1 MTPLAQG
8 DRRPTSGLPGWLHLQ
23 AASQARS
30 VALRHKRLGVW
41 QERTWGE
48 VLVEVGRLAGAL
60 SEGGFRPGATLTIL
74 SNPRPEAVLLALA
87 AQWLGGSAAVLDPR
101 GEPGAP
107 NLLARTPGR
116 DFVFAEG
123 LAEVELVRRAG
134 LAPALIVYADPR
146 GLNADLASGLISYPA
161 LAASTGGH
169 VPALLARPVAVAFVF
184 LRQGHGGEVELQET
198 SHAELLREGQAL
210 VSGEALTEREEA
222 FAARAFAASGQAR
235 YLLAP
240 WLIAGFCLNFPEG
253 LETRD
258 IDRRELGPTLVAGTR
273 ETWQRLENMVR
284 ERLPAA
290 GTWQRRL
297 VDRALAP
304 RAAGL
309 TGLIGG
315 WLVRRPLR
323 DVLGFTRTRVPL
335 IIGEPLPEA
344 SVQFF
349 ATLGIAVRNWKEAA
363 DWKAQDRTQRLTTA
377 PDAAPSGFQRRSLSS
392 VTGVQPV

>member
-1 MTPLAQG
+1 M
-8 DRRPTSGLPGWLHLQ
+8 
-23 AASQARS
+23 
-30 VALRHKRLGVW
+30 
-41 QERTWGE
+41 
-48 VLVEVGRLAGAL
+48 
-60 SEGGFRPGATLTIL
+60 
-74 SNPRPEAVLLALA
+74 LALA

-123 LAEVELVRRAG
+123 LAEVERVRGAG
-134 LAPALIVYADPR
+134 LVPTLLIYADPR
-146 GLNADLASGLISYPA
+146 GLIADPA
-161 LAASTGGH
+161 LVSYSALAVSTGGH
-169 VPALLARPVAVAFVF
+169 VPALLARPAAVAFVF
-184 LRQGHGGEVELQET
+184 LRRGSGGWVEFQET
-198 SHAELLREGQAL
+198 SHADLLREGQAL
-210 VSGEALTEREEA
+210 VSGEALTHREEA
-222 FAARAFAASGQAR
+222 LAARAFAASGQAR

-253 LETRD
+253 LDTRD

-344 SVQFF
+344 SVQFL

-363 DWKAQDRTQRLTTA
+363 DWKAQDRAQRLTTA

>member
-1 MTPLAQG
+1 MNPLAQG

-30 VALRHKRLGVW
+30 VALRHKRIGVW

-48 VLVEVGRLAGAL
+48 VLVEVGGLAGAL
-60 SEGGFRPGATLTIL
+60 SERGFRPGATLTIL

-87 AQWLGGSAAVLDPR
+87 AQWLGGSATVLDPR
-101 GEPGAP
+101 GEPGP
-107 NLLARTPGR
+107 LDLLASTPGR

-123 LAEVELVRRAG
+123 LVEVERVRRAG
-134 LAPALIVYADPR
+134 LAPALLIYADPR
-146 GLNADLASGLISYPA
+146 GLGADPALVSYPA

-169 VPALLARPVAVAFVF
+169 VPALLARPAAVAFVF
-184 LRQGHGGEVELQET
+184 LRRGSGGEVEFQET

-210 VSGEALTEREEA
+210 VNGEALTHREEA
-222 FAARAFAASGQAR
+222 LAARAFAASGQAR

-273 ETWQRLENMVR
+273 ETWQRLENLVR

-304 RAAGL
+304 EAAGL
-309 TGLIGG
+309 TRLLGG

-344 SVQFF
+344 SAQFF
-349 ATLGIAVRNWKEAA
+349 STLGIAVRNWTEAA
-363 DWKAQDRTQRLTTA
+363 DWKAQDRTQRPVASL
-377 PDAAPSGFQRRSLSS
+377 DAASSGFQRRGPSS

>member
-1 MTPLAQG
+1 MTPFAQG
-8 DRRPTSGLPGWLHLQ
+8 DRRPPSGLPGWLHLQ
-23 AASQARS
+23 AAGQARG

-48 VLVEVGRLAGAL
+48 LLVEVGGLAGAL
-60 SEGGFRPGATLTIL
+60 SERGFRPGATLTLL
-74 SNPRPEAVLLALA
+74 SNPRPEALLLALA

-101 GEPGAP
+101 AEPGAP
-107 NLLARTPGR
+107 DLLGQTPGP

-123 LAEVELVRRAG
+123 LAEVERVRAAG
-134 LAPALIVYADPR
+134 LAPALLVYADPR
-146 GLNADLASGLISYPA
+146 GLGADPALVSYPT

-169 VPALLARPVAVAFVF
+169 VPALLARPAAAAFVF
-184 LRQGHGGEVELQET
+184 LRRGCGGGVEFQET

-210 VSGEALTEREEA
+210 VSGEALTHREEA
-222 FAARAFAASGQAR
+222 LAARAFAASGQAR

-273 ETWQRLENMVR
+273 ETWQRLENLVR

-309 TGLIGG
+309 TRLLGG

-344 SVQFF
+344 SAQFF
-349 ATLGIAVRNWKEAA
+349 ASLGIAVRNWTEAA
-363 DWKAQDRTQRLTTA
+363 DWKAQERA
-377 PDAAPSGFQRRSLSS
+377 PRQAISPAVASSGFDRQGVS
-392 VTGVQPV
+392 GVQLV